1 MKRDDVIDSVR
12 QAVPECLAA
21 GAVDLA
27 TGMLLAVR
35 ADAGRSGDDIDL
47 LAASADD
54 FLGGPRLA
62 QLARAFSDGG
72 ATVRSGQSSA
82 ARVSAS
88 RQGPLPLPLTAAGA
102 SGRTVP
108 SRTAEMSRAV
118 ARPGAST
125 PPMRVRIA
133 DFATK
138 RL

>member
-72 ATVRSGQSSA
+72 ATVQEVIVVADAVVFVFQRFRRRPGVALVTVSRASANLGMVLARARQS
-82 ARVSAS
+82 
-88 RQGPLPLPLTAAGA
+88 LTAVESVLLA
-102 SGRTVP
+102 SLAP
-108 SRTAEMSRAV
+108 
-118 ARPGAST
+118 
-125 PPMRVRIA
+125 
-133 DFATK
+133 
-138 RL
+138 

>member
-35 ADAGRSGDDIDL
+35 ADAGRSGDAIDL

-72 ATVRSGQSSA
+72 ATVQEVIVVADAVVFVFQRFRRRPGVALVTVSRASANLGMVLARARQS
-82 ARVSAS
+82 
-88 RQGPLPLPLTAAGA
+88 LTAVESVLLA
-102 SGRTVP
+102 SLAP
-108 SRTAEMSRAV
+108 
-118 ARPGAST
+118 
-125 PPMRVRIA
+125 
-133 DFATK
+133 
-138 RL
+138 

>member
-35 ADAGRSGDDIDL
+35 ADAGQSGDAIDL

-62 QLARAFSDGG
+62 QLVRAFSDGG
-72 ATVRSGQSSA
+72 ATVQEVIVVAESVMFVFQRFRRRPGVALVTVSRASANLGMVLARARQS
-82 ARVSAS
+82 
-88 RQGPLPLPLTAAGA
+88 LTAVESVLLA
-102 SGRTVP
+102 SLAP
-108 SRTAEMSRAV
+108 
-118 ARPGAST
+118 
-125 PPMRVRIA
+125 
-133 DFATK
+133 
-138 RL
+138 

>member
-35 ADAGRSGDDIDL
+35 AEAGRSGDDIDL

-72 ATVRSGQSSA
+72 ATVQEVIVVADAVVFVFQRFRRRPGVALVTVSRASANLGMVLARARQS
-82 ARVSAS
+82 
-88 RQGPLPLPLTAAGA
+88 LTAVESVLLA
-102 SGRTVP
+102 SLAP
-108 SRTAEMSRAV
+108 
-118 ARPGAST
+118 
-125 PPMRVRIA
+125 
-133 DFATK
+133 
-138 RL
+138 